1 MAHLICGVDGSSRT
15 LDVQL
20 GRQGPYQR
28 FARTPEGVAALA
40 LFCRTHAVTLVV
52 IEATGGYE
60 RLPFALLWEAGLPVA
75 IVNPRAVRDF
85 AKGIG
90 ILEKTD
96 RRDAAVLAWSAAVRQ
111 VAAQPPP
118 SGEQRRWTALVTC
131 LR

>member
-1 MAHLICGVDGSSRT
+1 MSSSDGRGHTSALPGPQRGSPRWLCSAGPTPSPSWSSKR
-15 LDVQL
+15 
-20 GRQGPYQR
+20 P
-28 FARTPEGVAALA
+28 
-40 LFCRTHAVTLVV
+40 
-52 IEATGGYE
+52 GGYE

-85 AKGIG
+85 AKGMG